1 MLLLS
6 VSTKKRKHNWEIT
19 KRDLTKLT
27 SPSVR
32 TKNDWSRRASGQ
44 KIGYLNSRTLRS
56 VRLCFFSPSPGVLS
70 RSHPR
75 GDFSCP
81 HSSNAHSAWKARKKP
96 SHDFSKPLPR
106 LRRACV
112 VSRISTA
119 AIRASAARTS
129 FRSFGAALPSASC
142 LLPSAHTPSGLQLSL
157 RRHTKKRDT
166 HHGGECRVEAEGDAC
181 RHATAS
187 PHRQFSTERACCS
200 NRARSRSCAHRAS
213 ACCRERVRGTCGD
226 RTHRASQR
234 RPCG

>member
-32 TKNDWSRRASGQ
+32 TKNDWSRRASAQ

-56 VRLCFFSPSPGVLS
+56 VRLFFFSPSPDVLS

-75 GDFSCP
+75 GFPALTLPMLTALEKHERSPLTIFRSGSHEC
-81 HSSNAHSAWKARKKP
+81 AR
-96 SHDFSKPLPR
+96 S
-106 LRRACV
+106 CV

-129 FRSFGAALPSASC
+129 FSSFGAAHPSAAY
-142 LLPSAHTPSGLQLSL
+142 LLASTLSRCAQQSFC

-166 HHGGECRVEAEGDAC
+166 HHGGECRVEA
-181 RHATAS
+181 R
-187 PHRQFSTERACCS
+187 
-200 NRARSRSCAHRAS
+200 
-213 ACCRERVRGTCGD
+213 
-226 RTHRASQR
+226 
-234 RPCG
+234 

>member
-56 VRLCFFSPSPGVLS
+56 VRLFFFSPSPGVLG

-75 GDFSCP
+75 GFPALTLPMLTALEKHERSP
-81 HSSNAHSAWKARKKP
+81 LTIFRSGSRKRARP
-96 SHDFSKPLPR
+96 C
-106 LRRACV
+106 A
-112 VSRISTA
+112 VSRIPIA
-119 AIRASAARTS
+119 AIRASVSRAP
-129 FRSFGAALPSASC
+129 FRSFGAALPSALR
-142 LLPSAHTPSGLQLSL
+142 LLPSGTPSGLQLSL

-166 HHGGECRVEAEGDAC
+166 HHGGECRVEAGGML
-181 RHATAS
+181 S
-187 PHRQFSTERACCS
+187 
-200 NRARSRSCAHRAS
+200 ARDSLTTSS
-213 ACCRERVRGTCGD
+213 V
-226 RTHRASQR
+226 
-234 RPCG
+234 

>member
-56 VRLCFFSPSPGVLS
+56 VRLFFFSPSPGVLG

-75 GDFSCP
+75 GFPALTLPMLTALEKHERSPLKIFRNRSHKRARPCAISC
-81 HSSNAHSAWKARKKP
+81 
-96 SHDFSKPLPR
+96 
-106 LRRACV
+106 
-112 VSRISTA
+112 ISTA
-119 AIRASAARTS
+119 AIRASASRPS
-129 FRSFGAALPSASC
+129 FRSFDTALPSAPC
-142 LLPSAHTPSGLQLSL
+142 LPPSAHPKWTPTVPPPAHKKTRHSPRGRVS
-157 RRHTKKRDT
+157 RRD
-166 HHGGECRVEAEGDAC
+166 GVECC

-213 ACCRERVRGTCGD
+213 ACCRERVRGTCGG

>member
-32 TKNDWSRRASGQ
+32 TKNDWSRRASAQ

-56 VRLCFFSPSPGVLS
+56 VRLFFFSPSPGVLS

-75 GDFSCP
+75 GIPCP
-81 HSSNAHSAWKARKKP
+81 HSSNAHSARKARKKP

-106 LRRACV
+106 CARACAI
-112 VSRISTA
+112 SCISTA

-129 FRSFGAALPSASC
+129 FSSFGAAHPSAAY
-142 LLPSAHTPSGLQLSL
+142 LLASTLSPGAPSNPF
-157 RRHTKKRDT
+157 
-166 HHGGECRVEAEGDAC
+166 V
-181 RHATAS
+181 
-187 PHRQFSTERACCS
+187 
-200 NRARSRSCAHRAS
+200 
-213 ACCRERVRGTCGD
+213 VGT
-226 RTHRASQR
+226 
-234 RPCG
+234 

>member
-56 VRLCFFSPSPGVLS
+56 VRLLFFLPHRAYWAGRTRGGFPALTLPMFTALEKHKRSPLTIFRS
-70 RSHPR
+70 RSHDIATCMR
-75 GDFSCP
+75 RLAHLHRCNSCLCF
-81 HSSNAHSAWKARKKP
+81 AA
-96 SHDFSKPLPR
+96 FLPQ
-106 LRRACV
+106 LRR
-112 VSRISTA
+112 S
-119 AIRASAARTS
+119 TS
-129 FRSFGAALPSASC
+129 FRGVPPRVDAPPVRPAV
-142 LLPSAHTPSGLQLSL
+142 LLPSAHEKTRHSPRGRVS
-157 RRHTKKRDT
+157 RR
-166 HHGGECRVEAEGDAC
+166 GGVECC

-213 ACCRERVRGTCGD
+213 ACCRERVRGTCGG

>member
-56 VRLCFFSPSPGVLS
+56 VRLLFFLLLTGRIEPVAPEGRFFLPSLFQCSQCLKSTKEALS
-70 RSHPR
+70 RFFEAAPTMRTFMRRLTHLLRCNSCLCCA
-75 GDFSCP
+75 DF
-81 HSSNAHSAWKARKKP
+81 
-96 SHDFSKPLPR
+96 LPQ
-106 LRRACV
+106 LRR
-112 VSRISTA
+112 S
-119 AIRASAARTS
+119 TS
-129 FRSFGAALPSASC
+129 FCGVPPRVDAPPVRPAV
-142 LLPSAHTPSGLQLSL
+142 LLPSAHEKTRHSPRGRVS
-157 RRHTKKRDT
+157 RR
-166 HHGGECRVEAEGDAC
+166 GGVECC
-181 RHATAS
+181 RHATAT

-213 ACCRERVRGTCGD
+213 ACCRERVRGTCGG